1 MGAST
6 EPGVTTD
13 GRSLLLD
20 LQNNQKLFKRE
31 SGEWLKLQR
40 RIDQII
46 AQNYLEYHNGK
57 KGVSHV

>member
-1 MGAST
+1 MGAGS